1 MRVNVSHS
9 VVGLYTAATATAA
22 AVAVCLLL
30 AGCPR
35 DTNNG
40 EIVITITDESA
51 GQGTQATTPD
61 EILQA
66 ARSEGELTWYTS
78 MPQEQADELAGMFE
92 KAYPFVRVRI
102 VRQGTFEIVRRV
114 QEEAASGQRGAD
126 VVHVLD
132 PGIFISLRKSGQLYK
147 YEPTE
152 SKAIPPGYK
161 DAGYWTTARLVTVCI
176 AVKTGAIPQQDL
188 PTTWRDL
195 LDPKWRGEM
204 AIKDAQTGGSAYA
217 QYYFLREKYGVSY
230 WEQFA
235 QQRPLIYK
243 SEDRG
248 LEALV
253 HGDVKIAAGALG
265 YKVYQAARIDG
276 QPIEAIW
283 PTDGVPVCLGP
294 IAILRSCPHPN
305 AAKLF
310 VEYVLSKEG
319 QGAITRLLGSYSMRP
334 DVAAPEGRVALS
346 ELSLFAAPDGWQ
358 EYLEKQNE
366 LQREY
371 GALFNPESE

>member
-1 MRVNVSHS
+1 M
-9 VVGLYTAATATAA
+9 VGSDTTTGLWRGA
-22 AVAVCLLL
+22 AVAVAGVL
-30 AGCPR
+30 ACVLVVGCPR
-35 DTNNG
+35 DRGNE

-51 GQGTQATTPD
+51 GQGARATTPD
-61 EILQA
+61 EIARA
-66 ARSEGELTWYTS
+66 ARSEGELIWYTS
-78 MPQEQADELAGMFE
+78 MPQEQADAFAGMFE
-92 KAYPFVRVRI
+92 KAHPFVKVRI

-114 QEEAASGQRGAD
+114 QEEAASGQAGAD
-126 VVHVLD
+126 VIHVLD

-147 YEPTE
+147 YEPRE
-152 SKAIPPGYK
+152 SKLVPPGYK
-161 DAGYWTTARLVTVCI
+161 DAGYWTTARLVTVCM
-176 AVKTGAIPQQDL
+176 AVKSGTIPQADL

-195 LDPKWRGEM
+195 LDPRWRGEL

-235 QQRPLIYK
+235 EQRPLIYK

-265 YKVYQAARIDG
+265 YKVYQYAKVDG
-276 QPIEAIW
+276 QPVEAIW
-283 PTDGVPVCLGP
+283 PSDGVPVCLGP
-294 IAILRSCPHPN
+294 IAILRSCAHPN

-310 VEYVLSKEG
+310 VEYVLSQHG
-319 QGAITRLLGSYSMRP
+319 QDAIARLLGSYSMRP
-334 DVAAPEGRVALS
+334 DVAAPEGRIELS

-358 EYLEKQNE
+358 DYLGKQNE
-366 LQREY
+366 LHREY